1 MWGTVILVLVGTGK
15 TWDQTRWGSCS
26 AHGEG
31 NLWADT
37 SSKPVRITNLQ
48 WPRPT
53 GEWRIQGS
61 VQQCPTI
68 KQKVTSNSPR
78 LFVATP
84 TAVERGAH
92 ELLVDQP
99 HQAQVLLRLGGRL
112 KVVARLGDIHE
123 FALSTDAQINIIIV
137 RAGAA

>member
-31 NLWADT
+31 NLQADT
-37 SSKPVRITNLQ
+37 SSKPVGITNLQ
-48 WPRPT
+48 RPRPT
-53 GEWRIQGS
+53 GEWRIQGN

-84 TAVERGAH
+84 DSPT
-92 ELLVDQP
+92 
-99 HQAQVLLRLGGRL
+99 LG
-112 KVVARLGDIHE
+112 
-123 FALSTDAQINIIIV
+123 
-137 RAGAA
+137 